1 MKPVAYIKDCDM
13 VCDMKRRLHIKRTGP
28 ATLFEE
34 RTCFDSKTPKGGKGG
49 PYAREYPFRNL

>member
-1 MKPVAYIKDCDM
+1 MFSVAYIKDCDA

-34 RTCFDSKTPKGGKGG
+34 RTCLDLKTP
-49 PYAREYPFRNL
+49 